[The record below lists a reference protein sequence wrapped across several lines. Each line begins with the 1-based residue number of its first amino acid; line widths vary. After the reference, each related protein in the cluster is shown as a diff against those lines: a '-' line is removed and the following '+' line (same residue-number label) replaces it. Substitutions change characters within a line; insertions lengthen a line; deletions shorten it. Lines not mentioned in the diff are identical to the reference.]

1 MFKSFSLAS
10 GMDRLITWGGGVF
23 IYFMFTD
30 LNNNLFQNK
39 LIVQNTNI

>member
-10 GMDRLITWGGGVF
+10 GGGGGVF

-30 LNNNLFQNK
+30 INNNLFQKK